1 MIAIFYMHASIAVV
15 SMGWAM
21 LTPHAVHALLF
32 AVLSLISL
40 AVSMYSLSA
49 ELAAALEVIIYAG
62 AIMVLFIFAVMLIK
76 PEALISEKVKFSL
89 NNAVLGLLILLFF
102 GETLWVLNDGF
113 LSNADA
119 PVTLSDIA
127 QALFNTY
134 GFYVEVISFV
144 LMAGFVTAIF
154 VAKSL
159 NRMKKAGKI

>member
-1 MIAIFYMHASIAVV
+1 MHASIAVLA
-15 SMGWAM
+15 MGWAM

-32 AVLSLISL
+32 AVMSLISL

-76 PEALISEKVKFSL
+76 PEALISKKVKFSVS
-89 NNAVLGLLILLFF
+89 NAFFGLLVLLFF
-102 GETLWVLNDGF
+102 GEILWAISQGF
-113 LSNADA
+113 LSDA
-119 PVTLSDIA
+119 NTTVTLSDIA
-127 QALFNTY
+127 EALFNTY

-154 VAKSL
+154 IAKSL
-159 NRMKKAGKI
+159 NRMKRVGKT